1 MSNVR
6 KATTKL
12 IELVEEGLITW
23 EVIATACL
31 QYMSEADVADMAHCE
46 GFIKEKEEEEDKPTE
61 VKYSVVF
68 RDIRGGNA
76 AEALAFTFGGSWDN
90 AVPGY
95 DGEYDLAFVTI
106 PADCVDEFIK
116 TINEDNNI
124 ISASEV

>member
-6 KATTKL
+6 KATNTL
-12 IELVEEGLITW
+12 IELAEQGLISW
-23 EVIATACL
+23 ESIATACL
-31 QYMSEADVADMAHCE
+31 RYMSEADVADMAHCG
-46 GFIKEKEEEEDKPTE
+46 GFIEEEEDDDDKPTE

-124 ISASEV
+124 ILASEV